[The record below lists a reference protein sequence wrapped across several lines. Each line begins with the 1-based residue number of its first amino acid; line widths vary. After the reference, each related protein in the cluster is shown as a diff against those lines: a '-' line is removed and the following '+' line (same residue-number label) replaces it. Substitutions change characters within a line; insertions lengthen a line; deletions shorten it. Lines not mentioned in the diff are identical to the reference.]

1 MDDTTGP
8 PLLEQLVSAD
18 RRLVRTVDALPD
30 EAYAEPSALPG
41 WTRGHVVA
49 HLALN
54 SEALT
59 AVLLGVAQG
68 DVPPMYASQERRD
81 ADIDELASAAPEEL
95 RARLLGG
102 TTSLVDAIGLVPDDR
117 LDAVVERTRG
127 SDRTFPV
134 RAVTGMRLREVEIH
148 HADLAA
154 GYTRGDWPL
163 DFAAFLVGSLL
174 DQPGEETPFAVAPT
188 DLDRTWQAG
197 AHSAGPVVTGTT
209 ADLGWWLTGRGA
221 GDGLTSSDGTLPRM
235 ETW

>member
-8 PLLEQLVSAD
+8 TLLEQLTSAD

-54 SEALT
+54 GEALA

-81 ADIDELASAAPEEL
+81 ADIAELGSAAPQEL

-102 TTSLVDAIGLVPDDR
+102 TTSLVDALGLVPGDR
-117 LDAVVERTRG
+117 LGAVVERTRG

-148 HADLAA
+148 HADLAS
-154 GYTRGDWPL
+154 GYTRADWPL
-163 DFAAFLVGSLL
+163 DFAAFLVASLL
-174 DQPGEETPFAVAPT
+174 DRPGVEASFAVAPT

-197 AHSAGPVVTGTT
+197 ARSAGPVVTGTI
-209 ADLGWWLTGRGA
+209 ADLGWWLTGRGT